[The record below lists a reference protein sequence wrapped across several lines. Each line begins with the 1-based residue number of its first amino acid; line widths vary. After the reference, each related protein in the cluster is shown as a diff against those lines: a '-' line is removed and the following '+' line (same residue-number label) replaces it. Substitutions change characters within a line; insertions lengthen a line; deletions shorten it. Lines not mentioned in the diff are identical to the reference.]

1 MKGSRSVKK
10 EELLEQIKGAMKA
23 RDKVRLS
30 ILRQVNQGVKQ
41 IEVDNRRDAT
51 EADVT
56 AVVKKLQKVIAEEL
70 DGLRKAGTE
79 SHADRIAE
87 LTEQAEILDQLL
99 PEQLAGDK
107 LERVADD
114 VIEKLGASSKRDM
127 GKVMGE
133 LTKITNGN
141 LDKRAA
147 AAYVGKKL
155 S

>member
-1 MKGSRSVKK
+1 MKK

-99 PEQLAGDK
+99 PEQLAGEK

>member
-1 MKGSRSVKK
+1 MKK